1 MKNNLLKYALTVM
14 VLFIAAATCP
24 AQEEGPPMVGGYK
37 EVPKTDKTVII
48 AARFAV
54 LEQRD
59 KDASLKLVAIKR
71 AARQTVQGANYELCL
86 AVTSGN
92 KPQEATAV
100 VYQDLQN
107 ELSLTSWKSGKCS
120 ANAAAASKF
129 SSEKSGGRLFFSI
142 NDKAIKKI
150 AFEAFTGGKINF
162 IGNENAIDFGDLTMA
177 R

>member
-1 MKNNLLKYALTVM
+1 MKNYLLKYALTAM

-24 AQEEGPPMVGGYK
+24 AQEGPPMVGGYK

-54 LEQRD
+54 LEQRE

-71 AARQTVQGANYELCL
+71 AAKQTVQGATYELCL
-86 AVTSGN
+86 AVTSRN

-107 ELSLTSWKSGKCS
+107 ELSLTSWTSGKCS
-120 ANAAAASKF
+120 ANAAATNKF
-129 SSEKSGGRLFFSI
+129 SSEKSGGQLFFLI
-142 NDKAIKKI
+142 NDEAIKKI
-150 AFEAFTGGKINF
+150 SFEAFTGGKINF
-162 IGNENAIDFGDLTMA
+162 IGNENAVDFADLKIA